1 MRKENIIG
9 WVLTVIISIAGA
21 WYTIDARVYSVEK
34 KIELLQMQID
44 NCNKVL
50 DKQQQD
56 MEVVKDL
63 FNRIDKN
70 LVEIRGILNTKA
82 DKKYKYCKSL

>member
-63 FNRIDKN
+63 FNRIDRN
-70 LVEIRGILNTKA
+70 IIEIRGILNTKE
-82 DKKYKYCKSL
+82 DKKYK

>member
-9 WVLTVIISIAGA
+9 WVLTIVISIAGA

-50 DKQQQD
+50 DRQQQD

-70 LVEIRGILNTKA
+70 IIEIRGILNTKA
-82 DKKYKYCKSL
+82 DKKYK

>member
-34 KIELLQMQID
+34 KIELLQLQID

-63 FNRIDKN
+63 FNRIDRN
-70 LVEIRGILNTKA
+70 IIEIRGILNTKA
-82 DKKYKYCKSL
+82 DKKYK

>member
-1 MRKENIIG
+1 MKRENIIG
-9 WVLTVIISIAGA
+9 WVLTVIISVAGA

-50 DKQQQD
+50 DKQQED

-70 LVEIRGILNTKA
+70 IVEIRGILNTKA
-82 DKKYKYCKSL
+82 DKKYK

>member
-9 WVLTVIISIAGA
+9 WVLTVIISVAGA

-70 LVEIRGILNTKA
+70 IIEIRGILNTKA
-82 DKKYKYCKSL
+82 DKKYK

>member
-21 WYTIDARVYSVEK
+21 WYTIDARVYNVEK

-56 MEVVKDL
+56 MEVVKFL
-63 FNRIDKN
+63 FNRIDN
-70 LVEIRGILNTKA
+70 NIIEIRGILNTKA
-82 DKKYKYCKSL
+82 DKTYK

>member
-9 WVLTVIISIAGA
+9 WVLTVIISVAGA

-50 DKQQQD
+50 DKQQED

-63 FNRIDKN
+63 FNRIDRN
-70 LVEIRGILNTKA
+70 IVEIRGILNTKA
-82 DKKYKYCKSL
+82 DKKYK

>member
-50 DKQQQD
+50 DKQQED

-70 LVEIRGILNTKA
+70 IIEIRGILNTKA
-82 DKKYKYCKSL
+82 DKKYK

>member
-1 MRKENIIG
+1 MKRENIIG
-9 WVLTVIISIAGA
+9 WILTVIISVAGA

-70 LVEIRGILNTKA
+70 IVEIRGILNTKA
-82 DKKYKYCKSL
+82 DKKYK

>member
-1 MRKENIIG
+1 MKRENIIG
-9 WVLTVIISIAGA
+9 WALTIVISIAGA

-50 DKQQQD
+50 DKQQED

-70 LVEIRGILNTKA
+70 IVEIRGILNTIA
-82 DKKYKYCKSL
+82 DKKYK

>member
-34 KIELLQMQID
+34 KIELLQLQID

-50 DKQQQD
+50 DRQQED

-70 LVEIRGILNTKA
+70 IIEIRGILNTKA
-82 DKKYKYCKSL
+82 DKKYK

>member
-1 MRKENIIG
+1 MDMRKENIIG
-9 WVLTVIISIAGA
+9 WALTIVISIAGA

-50 DKQQQD
+50 DKQQED

-70 LVEIRGILNTKA
+70 IVEIRGILNTKA
-82 DKKYKYCKSL
+82 DKKYK

>member
-1 MRKENIIG
+1 MKIENIIG
-9 WVLTVIISIAGA
+9 WALTIVISIAGA

-50 DKQQQD
+50 DKQQED

-70 LVEIRGILNTKA
+70 IVEIRGILNTKA
-82 DKKYKYCKSL
+82 DKKYK

>member
-34 KIELLQMQID
+34 KIELLQLQID
-44 NCNKVL
+44 NCSKVL
-50 DKQQQD
+50 DKQQED

-70 LVEIRGILNTKA
+70 IIEIRGILNTKA
-82 DKKYKYCKSL
+82 DKKYK

>member
-34 KIELLQMQID
+34 KIELLQLQID

-82 DKKYKYCKSL
+82 DKKYK

>member
-34 KIELLQMQID
+34 KIKLLQMQID

-50 DKQQQD
+50 DKQQED

-70 LVEIRGILNTKA
+70 IVEIRGIINTKA
-82 DKKYKYCKSL
+82 DKKYK

>member
-34 KIELLQMQID
+34 KIELLQLQID
-44 NCNKVL
+44 NCSKVL
-50 DKQQQD
+50 DKQQED

-63 FNRIDKN
+63 FNRIDRN
-70 LVEIRGILNTKA
+70 IIEIRGILNTKA
-82 DKKYKYCKSL
+82 DKKYK

>member
-9 WVLTVIISIAGA
+9 WVLTIVISVAGA

-50 DKQQQD
+50 DKQQED

-70 LVEIRGILNTKA
+70 IVEIRGIINTKA
-82 DKKYKYCKSL
+82 DKKYK

>member
-34 KIELLQMQID
+34 KIELLQLQID

-50 DKQQQD
+50 DKQQED

-63 FNRIDKN
+63 FNRIDRN
-70 LVEIRGILNTKA
+70 IIEIRGILNTKE
-82 DKKYKYCKSL
+82 DKKYK

>member
-1 MRKENIIG
+1 MKRENIIG
-9 WVLTVIISIAGA
+9 WILTVIISVAGA

-63 FNRIDKN
+63 FNRIDRN
-70 LVEIRGILNTKA
+70 IVEIRGILNTKA
-82 DKKYKYCKSL
+82 DKKYK

>member
-50 DKQQQD
+50 DKQQED

-63 FNRIDKN
+63 FNRIDRN
-70 LVEIRGILNTKA
+70 IVEIRGILDTKA
-82 DKKYKYCKSL
+82 DKKYK

>member
-44 NCNKVL
+44 NCNKAL

-56 MEVVKDL
+56 MEVIKDL
-63 FNRIDKN
+63 FYRIDEN
-70 LVEIRGILNTKA
+70 IIEIRGILNTKA
-82 DKKYKYCKSL
+82 DKKYK

>member
-1 MRKENIIG
+1 MRKEKIMG
-9 WVLTVIISIAGA
+9 WVLTVIISVAGA

-50 DKQQQD
+50 DKQQED

-70 LVEIRGILNTKA
+70 IIEIRGILNTKA
-82 DKKYKYCKSL
+82 DKKYK

>member
-9 WVLTVIISIAGA
+9 WVITVIISIAGA

-50 DKQQQD
+50 DKQQED
-56 MEVVKDL
+56 MELVKDL
-63 FNRIDKN
+63 FNRIDRN
-70 LVEIRGILNTKA
+70 IIEIRGILNTKA
-82 DKKYKYCKSL
+82 DKKYK

>member
-50 DKQQQD
+50 DKQQED

-70 LVEIRGILNTKA
+70 IVEIRGIINTKA
-82 DKKYKYCKSL
+82 DKTYK

>member
-44 NCNKVL
+44 NCSKVL
-50 DKQQQD
+50 DKQQED

-63 FNRIDKN
+63 FNRIDRN
-70 LVEIRGILNTKA
+70 IIEIRGILNTKA
-82 DKKYKYCKSL
+82 DKKYK

>member
-1 MRKENIIG
+1 MDMRKENIIG
-9 WVLTVIISIAGA
+9 WVLTIVISIAGA

-50 DKQQQD
+50 DKQQED

-70 LVEIRGILNTKA
+70 IVEIRGILNTKA
-82 DKKYKYCKSL
+82 DKKYK

>member
-9 WVLTVIISIAGA
+9 WVLTVIISVAGA

-63 FNRIDKN
+63 FNRIDRN
-70 LVEIRGILNTKA
+70 IIEIRGILNTKA
-82 DKKYKYCKSL
+82 DKKYK

>member
-9 WVLTVIISIAGA
+9 WVLTIVISVAGA

-50 DKQQQD
+50 DKQQED

-70 LVEIRGILNTKA
+70 IVEIRGILNTKA
-82 DKKYKYCKSL
+82 DKKYK

>member
-34 KIELLQMQID
+34 KIELLQLQID

-50 DKQQQD
+50 DKQQED

-70 LVEIRGILNTKA
+70 IVEIRGILNTKA
-82 DKKYKYCKSL
+82 DKKYK

>member
-1 MRKENIIG
+1 MKRENIIG
-9 WVLTVIISIAGA
+9 WALTIVISIAGA

-50 DKQQQD
+50 DKQQED

-70 LVEIRGILNTKA
+70 IIEIRGILNTKA
-82 DKKYKYCKSL
+82 DKKYK

>member
-1 MRKENIIG
+1 MKRENIIG
-9 WVLTVIISIAGA
+9 WALTIVISIAGA

-50 DKQQQD
+50 DKQQED

-70 LVEIRGILNTKA
+70 IIEIRGILNTKA
-82 DKKYKYCKSL
+82 DKTYK

>member
-34 KIELLQMQID
+34 KIELLQLQID
-44 NCNKVL
+44 NCSKVL

-63 FNRIDKN
+63 FNRIDRN
-70 LVEIRGILNTKA
+70 IIEIRGILNTKA
-82 DKKYKYCKSL
+82 DKKYK

>member
-44 NCNKVL
+44 NCSKVL
-50 DKQQQD
+50 DKQQED

-70 LVEIRGILNTKA
+70 IIEIRGILDTKA
-82 DKKYKYCKSL
+82 DKKYK

>member
-50 DKQQQD
+50 DKQQED

-70 LVEIRGILNTKA
+70 IVEIRGILNTKA
-82 DKKYKYCKSL
+82 DKKYK

>member
-1 MRKENIIG
+1 MDMRKENIIG

-44 NCNKVL
+44 NCSKVL
-50 DKQQQD
+50 DKQQED

-70 LVEIRGILNTKA
+70 IVEIRGILNTKA
-82 DKKYKYCKSL
+82 DKKYK

>member
-9 WVLTVIISIAGA
+9 WVLTVIISVAGA

-63 FNRIDKN
+63 FNRIDRN
-70 LVEIRGILNTKA
+70 IVEIRGILNTKA
-82 DKKYKYCKSL
+82 DKKYK

>member
-50 DKQQQD
+50 DKQQED

-70 LVEIRGILNTKA
+70 IIEIRGILDTKA
-82 DKKYKYCKSL
+82 DKKYK